1 MTIKLH
7 SHSPADTFHIGEIIG
22 RQLQG
27 DEIIFL
33 KGELGAGKTLLTK
46 GIANALGIK
55 ADEVVSPSFT
65 LINEFRGERKHN
77 DLDVNRYNNDETYRL
92 FHVDLYRL
100 GPSIENNLPEI
111 DDYIGEGVI
120 VVEWAQFLGPDYLKL
135 NRNIKITLLLSEE
148 NENFRILEIKTNLK
162 IKIPNSK

>member
-7 SHSPADTFHIGEIIG
+7 SHSPADTVHIGETIG
-22 RQLQG
+22 RQLKG

-33 KGELGAGKTLLTK
+33 KGELGAGKTLLAK
-46 GIANALGIK
+46 GIASALGIK
-55 ADEVVSPSFT
+55 PEEVVSPSFT
-65 LINEFRGERKHN
+65 LINEFRVERKGN
-77 DLDVNRYNNDETYRL
+77 SQYNSDEIYRF

-120 VVEWAQFLGPDYLKL
+120 VVEWAQFLGPAYLKL

-148 NENFRILEIKTNLK
+148 DENSRILEINTNLK

>member
-7 SHSPADTFHIGEIIG
+7 SHSPADTFHIGERIG
-22 RQLQG
+22 RQLKG

-33 KGELGAGKTLLTK
+33 QGELGTGKTLLAK
-46 GIANALGIK
+46 GIASALGIK
-55 ADEVVSPSFT
+55 PEEVVSPSFT
-65 LINEFRGERKHN
+65 LINE
-77 DLDVNRYNNDETYRL
+77 YNSAGTHRL

-120 VVEWAQFLGPDYLKL
+120 VVEWAQFLGPAYLKS

-148 NENFRILEIKTNLK
+148 NENSRILEINTNLRYVK
-162 IKIPNSK
+162 LG

>member
-7 SHSPADTFHIGEIIG
+7 SHSSADTFHIGEEIG
-22 RQLQG
+22 QQLKG

-33 KGELGAGKTLLTK
+33 KGELGTGKTLLTK
-46 GIANALGIK
+46 GIANALGFK
-55 ADEVVSPSFT
+55 PEEVVSPSFT
-65 LINEFRGERKHN
+65 LINE
-77 DLDVNRYNNDETYRL
+77 YNSNETHRL

-100 GPSIENNLPEI
+100 GPSLENNLPEI

-120 VVEWAQFLGPDYLKL
+120 VVEWAQFLGPAYLKL

-148 NENFRILEIKTNLK
+148 DENSRIVEIKTNLK
-162 IKIPNSK
+162 IKIPIR